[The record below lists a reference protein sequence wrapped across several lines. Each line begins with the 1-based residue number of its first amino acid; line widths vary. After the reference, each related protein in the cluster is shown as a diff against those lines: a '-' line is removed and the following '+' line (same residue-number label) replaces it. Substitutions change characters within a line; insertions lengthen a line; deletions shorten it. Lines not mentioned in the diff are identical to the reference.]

1 METATEGASA
11 TALVAPSAAGEQRTG
26 LTVAQLLLEYLKLEE
41 ATTIFGIPGGAAV
54 WIIDELKKQD
64 TTFDFVVCRQET
76 GAAYMAHGYAW
87 AGGGLGVVLTTSG
100 PAAANALTGTVN
112 ADTACCPLLT
122 ITGEVPE
129 KAFGK
134 GYLQEGIDA
143 GLDIDTIYRNAIS
156 YSAVVANEYDAATL
170 IEQALRV
177 ARSQPS
183 RAAHLSIPND
193 VAGTC
198 VTDPTGKTYTTWF
211 PSSPRR
217 YRTVPSGTDDA
228 AVKVAFGDL
237 STATRPLIF
246 LGNGA
251 RAALSDPDR
260 LARFTKFV
268 ATWALPVM
276 TTPDAKGIFPED
288 HALSLRNYG
297 ICACAWPDVYMGTPG
312 SPNQFDALLVLGS
325 SLGELATTVVNT
337 DQFSKNLIPTE
348 HFIQVDLDEGMI
360 GRNFPITRGIVGDVG
375 ATIEALLGAAA
386 GKKPDQ
392 ASTKT
397 QLELIASIK
406 ATTSPFADPKGRD
419 SQNAP
424 THPAALM
431 RVINE
436 TMASGHIFIDA
447 GNCVGWSLNDLVVKP
462 PLAYHSAL
470 DMGPMGFGVC
480 AVVGAKIAAPDET
493 CLAIVGDGAL
503 MMHAAEVSTAAAQ
516 GVDGAGAIWVVLYDN
531 DLAMVSQGMGELFPP
546 SSSWTNYYALGAPD
560 LVKVAEGFGA
570 EAVGI
575 SRTQGPEDFRQALE
589 TAIQNANQNN
599 KPQVI
604 VVEIDTQ
611 PMPPYGWPQMPA
623 PPCAPT
629 ADGSEAK
636 G

>member
-1 METATEGASA
+1 MTAMADTSVATPAAS
-11 TALVAPSAAGEQRTG
+11 VDGGEQRTN
-26 LTVAQLLLEYLKLEE
+26 LTVAQLLLEYLKLEQ

-64 TTFDFVVCRQET
+64 ATFDFVVCRQET

-112 ADTACCPLLT
+112 ADAACCPLLT

-143 GLDIDTIYRNAIS
+143 ALDIDTIYRNAVS
-156 YSAVVANEYDAATL
+156 YSAVVANESDAATL

-211 PSSPRR
+211 PSSPSR

-228 AVKVAFGDL
+228 AVQLAFEDL
-237 STATRPLIF
+237 SSATRPLIF

-260 LARFTKFV
+260 MERFTTFV
-268 ATWALPVM
+268 ANWALPVM

-288 HALSLRNYG
+288 NALSLRNYG
-297 ICACAWPDVYMGTPG
+297 ICACAWPDVYVGTPG

-348 HFIQVDLDEGMI
+348 HFIHVDLDETMI

-375 ATIEALLGAAA
+375 ATVEALLRAAA
-386 GKKPDQ
+386 DKTPDS
-392 ASTKT
+392 ASTTKR
-397 QLELIASIK
+397 LELIASIK
-406 ATTSPFADPKGRD
+406 ATTSPFADPEGRA
-419 SQNAP
+419 SVNTP

-436 TMASGHIFIDA
+436 TMTSGHIFIDA
-447 GNCVGWSLNDLVVKP
+447 GNCVGWSLNDLVVNP
-462 PLAYHSAL
+462 PLKYHSAL

-480 AVVGAKIAAPDET
+480 AVVGAKVAAPDET
-493 CLAIVGDGAL
+493 CLAIVGDGAF

-516 GVDGAGAIWVVLYDN
+516 GVEGAGAIWVVLSDN
-531 DLAMVSQGMGELFPP
+531 DLAMVSQGMGGLFPP

-623 PPCAPT
+623 PPCAST
-629 ADGSEAK
+629 ADGSEAR